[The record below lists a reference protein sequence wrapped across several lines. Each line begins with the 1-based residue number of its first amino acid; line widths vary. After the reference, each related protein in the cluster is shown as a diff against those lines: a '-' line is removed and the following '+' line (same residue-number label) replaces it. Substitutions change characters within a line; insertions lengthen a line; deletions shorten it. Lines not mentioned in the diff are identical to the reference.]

1 MNNPNGNGSE
11 KKVPA
16 FSGSPLP
23 PLPAG
28 FALAGSPAAGYNH
41 RNVADNGSGDGND
54 KRQRQPTPSNHF
66 PPGSP
71 QTPPAKRDPRNN
83 NRNSHHNRP
92 QFSNSRQSKN
102 PDMSVLV
109 SRADLYDSGHRDDG
123 SAHAAAAAPQPPP
136 SVGSYAFEPPKPGH
150 NSPGSVAVCRMP
162 LQTYSA
168 GTRNARNAHTGQT
181 TAEQWA
187 KFPVMDRSVPNP
199 HHNPKLDKYWN
210 QRRRLFS
217 RFDQGVQLDE
227 EGWYSVTPEQIADHV
242 ASRLTDLAAGQGGQ
256 GQGQGP
262 GPGGPNN
269 NSNNNN
275 IVVLDAFC
283 GCGGNAIAFAKQPGI
298 SVIGVDLD
306 RSKLRRAAHNA
317 ALYDIP
323 PSKLVFIECNVL
335 FILEHCFRNGIF
347 VLDQPLT
354 TPEAAE
360 RLMASMPPPVP
371 TECLFGYNIGG
382 FDLLPNKID
391 AVFLDPPWG
400 GVDYEVFGKTGYD
413 LAKNMRIQRPKQP
426 VAPVAPN
433 ATAGC
438 SDGLDGSFFDSFQS
452 TPRNKQEKKA
462 QFNSSVD
469 ESNCVNGSELLAIAA
484 AATSTHWVLYD
495 VPRNTNRISLGQS
508 ALAAGYQGNCKLEEH
523 YLNGRLKTVTAYF
536 GSDWSSNVAPSA
548 GGGTNGDDGGD
559 SIMS

>member
-1 MNNPNGNGSE
+1 MTPNGYGSE

-41 RNVADNGSGDGND
+41 RNVADAYDGSGDADG
-54 KRQRQPTPSNHF
+54 KRRRELTPNRNVF

-71 QTPPAKRDPRNN
+71 QTPPAKRGDPHSRSNN
-83 NRNSHHNRP
+83 NNHHSHHSS
-92 QFSNSRQSKN
+92 QH

-109 SRADLYDSGHRDDG
+109 HRADLYDSGYRDDG
-123 SAHAAAAAPQPPP
+123 SNAHTAQAPQHPP
-136 SVGSYAFEPPKPGH
+136 SVGTYAFEPPRPAH

-162 LQTYSA
+162 PQPQIPS
-168 GTRNARNAHTGQT
+168 RNAHTGQTT

-242 ASRLTDLAAGQGGQ
+242 ASRLTDLAASCQ
-256 GQGQGP
+256 GQSGP
-262 GPGGPNN
+262 GSAG
-269 NSNNNN
+269 SNLNNN

-323 PSKLVFIECNVL
+323 PHKLVFIECNVL

-360 RLMASMPPPVP
+360 ALMASMPPPVP

-382 FDLLPNKID
+382 FDLLPSKID

-426 VAPVAPN
+426 VVAAGPN
-433 ATAGC
+433 STAGC
-438 SDGLDGSFFDSFQS
+438 SDGVDGSFFDSFQS

-462 QFNSSVD
+462 QFNSAVD

-484 AATSTHWVLYD
+484 AATQTHWVLYD

-508 ALAAGYQGNCKLEEH
+508 ALAAGYKGNCKLEEH

-536 GSDWSSNVAPSA
+536 GSDWSGMAGDSN
-548 GGGTNGDDGGD
+548 GGSNGNGDGGD
-559 SIMS
+559 LPTDMTMS